1 MKSIKNW
8 LEELPEPYRTKAL
21 RNMHEQGIAGIAIKE
36 SLSNLLID
44 IARYDKTIASKQ
56 AQLHWAN
63 DTKDVLEGRYKEGLS
78 TYIEVL
84 DAESLILTA
93 QLELLEAYYTKST
106 SIDQVDY
113 LKGKIQ

>member
-1 MKSIKNW
+1 M
-8 LEELPEPYRTKAL
+8 
-21 RNMHEQGIAGIAIKE
+21 AIKE
-36 SLSNLLID
+36 NLSNLLID

-56 AQLHWAN
+56 AQLRWAN
-63 DTKDVLEGRYKEGLS
+63 DTNDVLKGRYKEGLS